1 MNNSLICT
9 SSVVEIS
16 VKPDKLYQRYVFM
29 DEYEITERK
38 YLFFKKNIKIDR
50 GFVWDG
56 HLDNNNR
63 LIDNRLDNN
72 DTELL
77 YIIEDG
83 YVYDNNEKMN
93 AYTKENA
100 EFFIQNKNNSFIGSS
115 NFNSW
120 FNKTLGDRFYYE
132 VVSDEQTGRVKEIL
146 VYKKGCIEILLS
158 NNDIIYSYNS
168 KTDSKRFNELLKEFA
183 RGIAEY
189 PFMIVEKMILHLHIF
204 TIRRTKYGIS
214 DL

>member
-1 MNNSLICT
+1 MNNCLICT

-29 DEYEITERK
+29 DEYEITKRK

-56 HLDNNNR
+56 YLDNNNR
-63 LIDNRLDNN
+63 LNNN
-72 DTELL
+72 DTELP

-83 YVYDNNEKMN
+83 YVYDDNEKMN

-100 EFFIQNKNNSFIGSS
+100 EIFIQNKNNRFIESS
-115 NFNSW
+115 NFDSW

-158 NNDIIYSYNS
+158 NNDSIYSYNS
-168 KTDSKRFNELLKEFA
+168 KTDSKRANQLLKEFA
-183 RGIAEY
+183 QGIDEY
-189 PFMIVEKMILHLHIF
+189 PFMIVDKNNITF
-204 TIRRTKYGIS
+204 TYFYDKE
-214 DL
+214 D